1 MPNSPHT
8 SSYAQRRFVGLALV
22 LASAVAFSAK
32 AIFIK
37 LAYGAGGDAA
47 ATSAPP
53 DVDPVTLLTMR
64 MGLSLPLFAIIAIWS
79 ARGAAPLTR
88 RDWGALCVLGFIGY
102 YAASLLD
109 FWGLQYISAALERL
123 ILFLNPTIV
132 VVLSALFFAYRI
144 TRRDLLALAISY
156 GGIALVF
163 VHDVAINQ
171 ERVLIGGALVLAS
184 AFLYAGYLVGAGQM
198 VQRVGALRFAAY
210 ASLVSTFAIA
220 VHFLLTRSAGH
231 LAQPPRVWA
240 LAGAMAIFSTVLP
253 VVMMAEGIRR
263 IGSSD
268 AAIASSIGP
277 VATIFLGF
285 VFLGE
290 PITLLQLA
298 GAALVTVGVMIISRK
313 KK

>member
-8 SSYAQRRFVGLALV
+8 ASHAKRRFVGLVLV

-47 ATSAPP
+47 ATSVPP

-64 MGLSLPLFAIIAIWS
+64 MGLSLPLFAIIAISS

-88 RDWGALCVLGFIGY
+88 REGGALVLLGLMGY

-144 TRRDLLALAISY
+144 TRRDVLALLLSY

-171 ERVLIGGALVLAS
+171 ERMLFGGALVLSS
-184 AFLYAGYLVGAGQM
+184 AVCYAGYLVGAGQM
-198 VQRVGALRFAAY
+198 VRRIGALRFAAY
-210 ASLVSTFAIA
+210 ASLVSTAAIA
-220 VHFLLTRSAGH
+220 VHFLLTRSVEH
-231 LAQPPRVWA
+231 LAQPPRIWA
-240 LAGAMAIFSTVLP
+240 LAGAMAVFSTVLP

-263 IGSSD
+263 IGSSE

-285 VFLGE
+285 AFLGE
-290 PITLLQLA
+290 PITALQLA
-298 GAALVTVGVMIISRK
+298 GAALVTFGVLIIGRK
-313 KK
+313 TA

>member
-1 MPNSPHT
+1 MSSP
-8 SSYAQRRFVGLALV
+8 SQVQRRFVGFALV

-37 LAYGAGGDAA
+37 LAYGVGDSATAA
-47 ATSAPP
+47 P

-64 MGLSLPLFAIIAIWS
+64 MGLSLPFFALIAIWS
-79 ARGAAPLTR
+79 ARGAMPLTR
-88 RDWGALCVLGFIGY
+88 REWGALVVLGLMGY

-132 VVLSALFFAYRI
+132 VLLSVLFFSYRI
-144 TRRDLLALAISY
+144 TRRDVLALILSY

-163 VHDVAINQ
+163 AHDVAINQ
-171 ERVLIGGALVLAS
+171 DRVLLGGALVLAS
-184 AFLYAGYLVGAGQM
+184 AMFYAGYLVGAGQM
-198 VQRVGALRFAAY
+198 VQRIGALRFAAY
-210 ASLVSTFAIA
+210 ASLVSTAAI
-220 VHFLLTRSAGH
+220 VIHFMLTRSALH
-231 LAQPPRVWA
+231 LDQPPRVWA

-263 IGSSD
+263 IGSSE

-290 PITLLQLA
+290 PITALQLA
-298 GAALVTVGVMIISRK
+298 GAALVMLGVLIMGRK
-313 KK
+313 KV